1 MIDTLCSVETPEGV
15 ELEFS
20 PAGPVP
26 RALAWLADLGIRAAV
41 YLGLASVLALLGRV
55 GIGILLVAMFLLEW
69 FYPVAF
75 EVLAGG
81 QTPGKRLL
89 GLRVLRADGAPV
101 GWSRSMVRSL
111 LATVDFLPAGYAA
124 GLVAMVLG
132 RRCQRLG
139 DLAAGTVVVH
149 AGAGPRPG
157 PDGARGPKGKPGRTR
172 GPLPAARP
180 RPEDAV
186 PGGPPLPPPLPLS
199 LPEQRAVIGFAE
211 RAPALTPERARELAD
226 LLEPLTGRRG
236 DAGVDRL
243 YAMARHL
250 RGQA

>member
-1 MIDTLCSVETPEGV
+1 MIDTLCAVETPEGV
-15 ELEFS
+15 ELAFS

-41 YLGLASVLALLGRV
+41 YLALASVLALLGRV
-55 GIGILLVAMFLLEW
+55 GLGFLLVAMFLLEW

-81 QTPGKRLL
+81 QTPGKRLV

-111 LATVDFLPAGYAA
+111 LAAIDFLPVGYVA
-124 GLVAMVLG
+124 GLAAMVLG

-149 AGAGPRPG
+149 VEPEPGFRPLREASAGP
-157 PDGARGPKGKPGRTR
+157 A
-172 GPLPAARP
+172 AARD
-180 RPEDAV
+180 RAA
-186 PGGPPLPPPLPLS
+186 LPPPLPLS
-199 LPEQRAVIGFAE
+199 LPEQQAVISFAE
-211 RAPALTPERARELAD
+211 RIPALTPERARELAD
-226 LLEPLTGRRG
+226 LLEPLTGAG
-236 DAGVDRL
+236 GAAGVDRL
-243 YAMARHL
+243 CAMARYL
-250 RGQA
+250 RGQP

>member
-15 ELEFS
+15 ELAFS

-41 YLGLASVLALLGRV
+41 YLGLAAVLATLGKA
-55 GIGILLVAMFLLEW
+55 GLGILLVVMFLLEW

-81 QTPGKRLL
+81 QTPGKKLM

-124 GLVAMVLG
+124 GLAAMLLN

-149 AGAGPRPG
+149 ATATPKRAPG
-157 PDGARGPKGKPGRTR
+157 PGRTDAAPA
-172 GPLPAARP
+172 GAEGLPA
-180 RPEDAV
+180 
-186 PGGPPLPPPLPLS
+186 LPPPFPLS

-226 LLEPLTGRRG
+226 LLEPLTGARG
-236 DAGVDRL
+236 DAGMDRL
-243 YAMARHL
+243 CAMARHL

>member
-26 RALAWLADLGIRAAV
+26 RALAWLADLGLRAAV

-75 EVLAGG
+75 EVLGGG

-111 LATVDFLPAGYAA
+111 LATVDFLPVGYAA

-149 AGAGPRPG
+149 AGTEPGPRP
-157 PDGARGPKGKPGRTR
+157 DSVRGPKGNPGS
-172 GPLPAARP
+172 LAAARP
-180 RPEDAV
+180 RPADPV
-186 PGGPPLPPPLPLS
+186 PVGPPLPPPLPLS
-199 LPEQRAVIGFAE
+199 LPEQRALIGFAE

-226 LLEPLTGRRG
+226 LLEPLTGVRG